1 MAWDWQPITSHHP
14 DTPSPGEE
22 VVLWLEGNLSN
33 MDFHLEYFDDGWKII
48 RKSEMVLYQN
58 AIGITMPNILHENK
72 MVVVIVIDPYSSNP
86 TYSDNYTFNF
96 KSPPPPEIMNHS
108 PKNPS
113 PGEEVTLS
121 FRENFLGA
129 DLDLEY
135 RSGSK
140 WQVMPKSEVR
150 LYANAVEVR
159 IPPTFNE
166 DTMTVRSVVGSYSNP
181 MYSPSYTFNIALPK
195 DRIQYNQS
203 GTIRNME
210 AKYNHNGVIKDVECW
225 YNHNGVLKKVQ

>member
-1 MAWDWQPITSHHP
+1 MAWQPITGHDP
-14 DTPSPGEE
+14 VTPRPGQE
-22 VVLWLEGNLSN
+22 VVLFLNGDLSN

-48 RKSEMVLYQN
+48 RKSEMVLASN
-58 AIGITMPNILHENK
+58 GIAFTMPNILRESK
-72 MVVVIVIDPYSSNP
+72 MVVTIVINPNSNNP

-96 KSPPPPEIMNHS
+96 ILPPAPEIMTHS

-121 FRENFLGA
+121 FREDFLGS

-135 RSGSK
+135 RSGSR
-140 WQVMPKSEVR
+140 WETMPKSEIR
-150 LYANAVEVR
+150 IYANAVIFK
-159 IPPTFNE
+159 IPLTFNE
-166 DTMTVRSVVGSYSNP
+166 NTMTVRTVVRPISNP
-181 MYSPSYTFNIALPK
+181 QYSPSYTFNIALPK
-195 DRIQYNQS
+195 DRIQYNQN

-225 YNHNGVLKKVQ
+225 YNHNGVLKKIQ